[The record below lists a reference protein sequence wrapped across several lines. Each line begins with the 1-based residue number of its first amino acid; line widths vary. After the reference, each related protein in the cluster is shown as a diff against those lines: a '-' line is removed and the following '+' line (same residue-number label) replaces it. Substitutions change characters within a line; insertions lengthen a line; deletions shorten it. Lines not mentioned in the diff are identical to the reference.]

1 MPKLAANITM
11 LFTEYPL
18 LERFDRAA
26 AAGFTGVELLFPYVE
41 TPDTVTDALQRNSL
55 DLVLFNLPAG
65 DWAAGDR
72 GLAAQPARRDEFA
85 EGLKLA
91 VEYASALRPPRIN
104 CLAGKLGVEENALAV
119 LAENVEMAGGAL
131 EQVGV
136 QLTLEPVNSIDVPD
150 FALPTTQS
158 ALDLISALDTRNVGL
173 QYDIYHAIRMGEDP
187 FGFIAAHGRE
197 ISHVQIADV
206 PGRHQPGTGD
216 VDFAALFRIID
227 ESGYEGWVSL
237 EYIPEGATE
246 DGFGLLRELG
256 VLAG

>member
-41 TPDTVTDALQRNSL
+41 TPDSVLAALKDNNL

-72 GLAAQPARRDEFA
+72 GLAAQPARREEFA
-85 EGLKLA
+85 AGLKLA
-91 VEYASALRPPRIN
+91 VQYASTLRPTRIN
-104 CLAGKLGVEENALAV
+104 CLAGKLGSEENALAV

-136 QLTLEPVNSIDVPD
+136 LLTVEPVNTFDVPD

-158 ALDLISALDTRNVGL
+158 ALDLISALDSQNVGL
-173 QYDIYHAIRMGEDP
+173 QYDIYHAMRMGEDP
-187 FGFIAAHGRE
+187 FQFIAEHGRE
-197 ISHVQIADV
+197 IRHIQIADV

-216 VDFAALFRIID
+216 VDFDTLFRVMD
-227 ESGYEGWVSL
+227 DSGYDGWVSL

-246 DGFGLLRELG
+246 DGFELLRELG